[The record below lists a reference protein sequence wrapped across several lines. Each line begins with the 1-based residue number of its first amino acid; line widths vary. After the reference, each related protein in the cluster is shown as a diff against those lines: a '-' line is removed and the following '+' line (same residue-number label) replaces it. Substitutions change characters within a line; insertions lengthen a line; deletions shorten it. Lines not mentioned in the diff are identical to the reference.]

1 MKRKEFLK
9 TCASG
14 ACSCAALGFLLP
26 GAVPEASAQEP
37 LSPEEI
43 GELKWKLNAA
53 QIRFAGLIGVLE
65 RTLDEAAMK
74 KVLENLGAECSRSY
88 EKFFAQYKGNIE
100 GFLDH
105 VRKNWV
111 EKAEYDP
118 SAGTIRITDKAEK
131 CTCPLVKEGTTPGSF
146 CDCTI
151 GWQKAAYSAVLGR
164 PVVAELEES
173 ILRGG
178 KRCIFKIR
186 IG

>member
-26 GAVPEASAQEP
+26 DAVPQASGQETAAA
-37 LSPEEI
+37 EDV

-53 QIRFAGLIGVLE
+53 QTRFAGLIGILN
-65 RTLDEAAMK
+65 RTLDEPTMK
-74 KVLENLGAECSRSY
+74 KVLESLGAECSRSY
-88 EKFFAQYKGNIE
+88 DKLFAQYKGDIE

-118 SAGTIRITDKAEK
+118 AAGTIRITDKAGK
-131 CTCPLVKEGTTPGSF
+131 CTCPFVQPGVTPGAF

-164 PVVAELEES
+164 PVEAELEES

-178 KRCIFKIR
+178 QRCIFKIR
-186 IG
+186 VV